1 MRRVG
6 LWLINSGV
14 DHWRQFV
21 ALLQCLPPPSARRG
35 GNVQIR
41 RASQRLDVI
50 GAFSESF
57 RLSRATSKGP
67 PFCHKL
73 GTTSAVVGRVLIF
86 V

>member
-57 RLSRATSKGP
+57 RPLIVRSEWTRRSLSA
-67 PFCHKL
+67 
-73 GTTSAVVGRVLIF
+73 
-86 V
+86 